1 MRRSALPQVNGV
13 AIIRGHYSCRADAA
27 RLLFSGEL
35 DYRALSPRAGA
46 GGIVALSGY
55 CVSRVLRVKCL
66 ASLMCRCRL
75 MMGAR
80 FGQIISPADPI
91 VSRANYRFHY
101 EPPGRRSSDE
111 LSRVG
116 SDERRVTIIGL
127 DGSGRDL
134 VWKHERA
141 QDRMQRGSDTT
152 LRWGLSCDQHRG
164 SGSCPCPASRAVR
177 SAPTSGRLS
186 CASASSRVKRYS
198 FGWQG
203 TGTFSRR
210 RRPCCRRAP
219 DPARRCSRARRGC
232 RWPRG

>member
-1 MRRSALPQVNGV
+1 VTARRAGVSHVLALSNDGYYLMRRGALSQANAVT
-13 AIIRGHYSCRADAA
+13 IIRGRYSCLADAA
-27 RLLFSGEL
+27 RLLFSGKL

-80 FGQIISPADPI
+80 FGQTISPADPI
-91 VSRANYRFHY
+91 VTGLTIDFTMSRLDGCRIQLA
-101 EPPGRRSSDE
+101 ESSCPQDLHPALLNE

-116 SDERRVTIIGL
+116 SDERRVTVIGL
-127 DGSGRDL
+127 DGSSRDL

-152 LRWGLSCDQHRG
+152 LR
-164 SGSCPCPASRAVR
+164 
-177 SAPTSGRLS
+177 
-186 CASASSRVKRYS
+186 
-198 FGWQG
+198 
-203 TGTFSRR
+203 
-210 RRPCCRRAP
+210 
-219 DPARRCSRARRGC
+219 
-232 RWPRG
+232 